1 LRWQGRYVET
11 VVFGSI
17 DLVKFF
23 IDIKMPGVCA
33 EAARLTVGVN
43 QGDASVIAQAV
54 QAAVAPSAGQQ
65 ALQAGEGVPVHEG
78 VPVFEP
84 PTNHF
89 AQLVGFMTD
98 LRKHMESQSV
108 VNGAESTVRMQNL
121 VVATRHKC
129 LVKGDKRRIGP
140 YLRTTWSLPQKT
152 WTQTEL
158 GRWLR
163 E

>member
-1 LRWQGRYVET
+1 MQT
-11 VVFGSI
+11 VVFSST

-98 LRKHMESQSV
+98 MRKHMESQSV

-129 LVKGDKRRIGP
+129 LVKGEKRRVGT
-140 YLRTTWSLPQKT
+140 YMRTSWSLPEKN
-152 WTQTEL
+152 WVQTDI

>member
-1 LRWQGRYVET
+1 MTL
-11 VVFGSI
+11 VVLGSI
-17 DLVKFF
+17 DLQKFF
-23 IDIKMPGVCA
+23 IDINMPGVRA
-33 EAARLTVGVN
+33 ETARLAIGVN
-43 QGDASVIAQAV
+43 QGDVGVIAQAV
-54 QAAVAPSAGQQ
+54 QAVVAPSAGQQ

-129 LVKGDKRRIGP
+129 LVKGDKRRVGP
-140 YLRTTWSLPQKT
+140 YLRTSWSLPEKT
-152 WTQTEL
+152 WVQTDI